1 MTKSTKDVSNDKVT
15 LPFNPKAPASEYGAI
30 NGGKPV
36 MLTPAQCRL
45 ILANHNEENRFIS
58 PTQTNSIH
66 RSIERDKFYQDGQPI
81 TFNTNGHMTE
91 KQHTLKAVSKFPDK
105 IMGEDNTYPFIIVVG
120 VEPDCFSK
128 CHPAKNRTPKD
139 EVKRRAKQDGDS
151 CSDTEYNTLSD
162 ICKRQGVKVEQH
174 TIYSQWEKWKFA
186 IRKGLD
192 ISDPFWNNTKD
203 AYYTQSKKTLN
214 AFCTFAYSE
223 GIQELL
229 ETFLE
234 YLANEF
240 STGENQSTTPLT
252 AGFIKFFDENTIH
265 MHNVEK
271 AALFFK
277 MLCHSL
283 DKMLIRED
291 AAIDFPTDPDF
302 FTEDNMMQGG
312 RYLKYKSINPRR

>member
-1 MTKSTKDVSNDKVT
+1 M
-15 LPFNPKAPASEYGAI
+15 
-30 NGGKPV
+30 
-36 MLTPAQCRL
+36 
-45 ILANHNEENRFIS
+45 
-58 PTQTNSIH
+58 
-66 RSIERDKFYQDGQPI
+66 
-81 TFNTNGHMTE
+81 
-91 KQHTLKAVSKFPDK
+91 
-105 IMGEDNTYPFIIVVG
+105 
-120 VEPDCFSK
+120 
-128 CHPAKNRTPKD
+128 
-139 EVKRRAKQDGDS
+139 
-151 CSDTEYNTLSD
+151 
-162 ICKRQGVKVEQH
+162 
-174 TIYSQWEKWKFA
+174 
-186 IRKGLD
+186 
-192 ISDPFWNNTKD
+192 
-203 AYYTQSKKTLN
+203 N

-223 GIQELL
+223 GIQELV

-302 FTEDNMMQGG
+302 FTEDNMIQGG